1 MLTLAILGFL
11 HDEPLHG
18 YELKSRITGLTG
30 HVRPVSDGA
39 LYPAITRLEKAGLL
53 LRRSEPGSGAVPRQ
67 VLELTAEGRAE
78 LERRLA
84 EPEQAEI
91 SDQIRFF
98 TVAAFL
104 DRLTDP
110 ARQAAVLRRRLAF
123 LEAPSSFFYDADGRP
138 VTAEQERNPFRRGML
153 LVARASGAAER
164 AWLAE
169 TIAALENSP
178 TGG

>member
-11 HDEPLHG
+11 YDEPLHG

-30 HVRPVSDGA
+30 HARPVSDGA
-39 LYPAITRLEKAGLL
+39 LYPAIARLEKAGLL
-53 LRRSEPGSGAVPRQ
+53 ERRSEPGSGAAPRQ
-67 VLELTAEGRAE
+67 VLELTAAGRAE

-84 EPEQAEI
+84 DPAEAEI

-110 ARQAAVLRRRLAF
+110 VAQAAVLRRRLAF
-123 LEAPSSFFYDADGRP
+123 LEAPSSFFYDAQGRP
-138 VTAEQERNPFRRGML
+138 VAAEQESSPFRRGML

-164 AWLAE
+164 AWLAG
-169 TIAALENSP
+169 TIAELE
-178 TGG
+178 GGRAS

>member
-11 HDEPLHG
+11 HAEPLHG

-30 HVRPVSDGA
+30 HIRPVSDGA
-39 LYPAITRLEKAGLL
+39 LYPALTRLEKAGLL

-84 EPEQAEI
+84 DPAEVEI

-104 DRLTDP
+104 DRLADP
-110 ARQAAVLRRRLAF
+110 VRQAAVLRRRLAF
-123 LEAPSSFFYDADGRP
+123 LEAPSSFFYDAAGRP
-138 VTAEQERNPFRRGML
+138 VSAEQEPNPFRRGML

-164 AWLAE
+164 AWLTE
-169 TIAALENSP
+169 TIAALEASSAP
-178 TGG
+178 